1 MNDKRLIMKKTI
13 LFAVFI
19 VLSIS
24 LFAQREGSDSLSI
37 QSVINAC
44 VQLRD
49 AVASGDPAAIQ
60 QSADQ
65 LRACNTSPFNRL
77 TCSDTGVVSLNGH
90 LIFDETFADSLAEG
104 KDVYNKAEDIN
115 KTRTT
120 RGMIGDSP
128 KTVSRIIQ
136 AGKSSKFT
144 FKAVGWQELAVV
156 AEDGGKVTMKIH
168 VTNSKGFELYRN
180 DTEDVRPGRS
190 ERKTGFQLPN
200 MPPCVV
206 ELEVVNCV
214 NKDISIVVIS
224 N

>member
-1 MNDKRLIMKKTI
+1 MRK
-13 LFAVFI
+13 
-19 VLSIS
+19 IS
-24 LFAQREGSDSLSI
+24 LFLTLLIFSFAAFAQNESTDSLSI
-37 QSVINAC
+37 QAVIDAC
-44 VQLRD
+44 VKLRD
-49 AVASGDPAAIQ
+49 AVAAGDHAGIQ
-60 QSADQ
+60 QSAEQ
-65 LRACNTSPFNRL
+65 LRTCNTSPFNNL
-77 TCSDTGVVSLNGH
+77 ICSDTSVASLNGH